1 MKKFIYIIIASML
14 TINFA
19 VAEEKKKCSEF
30 KKLSK
35 EHLLCKANQIKEGV
49 KNFSVTDDI
58 KVDGKSVNEIIKKE
72 WVQKKT

>member
-1 MKKFIYIIIASML
+1 MKKFIYITIATLL
-14 TINFA
+14 TFNFA
-19 VAEEKKKCSEF
+19 LAEEEKCSEF

-58 KVDGKSVNEIIKKE
+58 KVDGKSVNEIIKK
-72 WVQKKT
+72 K